1 MTRGKFWLAFVVLA
15 AVSALAATG
24 GLAAPGNTQ
33 VDGVQTTITLGNLD
47 DPTDDVYWMDGN
59 GGGAPGL
66 IGYWYT
72 RSIEY
77 GVFTPSGVL
86 TFTGTEEFD
95 GCLDADGDGSCGAS
109 EPDGTL
115 RMSFQATIKL
125 DPLTFMQIQGRCHH
139 PITGGTGDFE
149 GATGVIRFKDD
160 PAAGCSYYSG
170 HLALGR

>member
-15 AVSALAATG
+15 AVSAFAATG

-33 VDGVQTTITLGNLD
+33 VDGVQTTITLGNLE

-86 TFTGTEEFD
+86 TFTGTEEFV
-95 GCLDADGDGSCGAS
+95 GCLDANGDRSCGAS

-115 RMSFQATIKL
+115 RLATIA
-125 DPLTFMQIQGRCHH
+125 P
-139 PITGGTGDFE
+139 P
-149 GATGVIRFKDD
+149 
-160 PAAGCSYYSG
+160 
-170 HLALGR
+170 